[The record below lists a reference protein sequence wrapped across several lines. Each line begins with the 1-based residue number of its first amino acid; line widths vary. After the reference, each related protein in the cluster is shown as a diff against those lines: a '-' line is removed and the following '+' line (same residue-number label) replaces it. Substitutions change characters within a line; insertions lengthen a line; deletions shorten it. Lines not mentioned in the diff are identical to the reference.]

1 MGNQPSTNKSTMNFK
16 PGLILAPWKPYT
28 LLAAA
33 PDSYRAPLWVDYRA
47 ELLQTSD
54 QGNTQQCAAYAMAGW
69 LEHYRWKFDGITEQI
84 DPAPIY
90 ARAKE
95 IDGYPG
101 VEGTTLQA
109 VVQAAQDLKLLANVS
124 GIRELTGPKKV
135 KRALHRYGPILAAF
149 SATDKWSQA
158 KPNGWMENG
167 GAYVGGHAGL
177 LCGYSDDQKNDRPYL
192 SLQGSYGPGSGW
204 QGFVRMSPE
213 QFEQEFYY
221 GLIWDNK

>member
-1 MGNQPSTNKSTMNFK
+1 MGNQPSTNKPAMNFK

-33 PDSYRAPLWVDYRA
+33 PDSYRAPLFIDHRA
-47 ELLQTSD
+47 ELLQASN
-54 QGNTQQCAAYAMAGW
+54 QGDSQKCAAYAMAGW
-69 LEHYRWKFDGITEQI
+69 LEHYRWKNEGIAEQI
-84 DPAPIY
+84 DPDPIY

-101 VEGTTLQA
+101 TEGTTLQA

-124 GIRELTGPKKV
+124 GVRELTGPKKV
-135 KRALHRYGPILAAF
+135 MQALHRYGVILGAF
-149 SATDKWSQA
+149 SATDKWGKA
-158 KPNGWMENG
+158 APDGWMENG
-167 GAYVGGHAGL
+167 GAYVGGHAVL
-177 LCGYSDDQKNDRPYL
+177 ICGYSNLPGERPYL
-192 SLQGSYGPGSGW
+192 SIQNSWGSEVGW
-204 QGFVRMSPE
+204 QGFERMSPL